1 MIEEIADSKLQRV
14 LRTYLFKH
22 PKDLAYMK
30 SIAYCG
36 SRVSEVKGVAPGVL
50 VFANDKDAKIF
61 GVNTC
66 KNAWCCPTCSARVM
80 AKYAAEIASAI
91 DALEKWKNQYAFMV
105 TLTVPHTSGMSVL
118 EITEILYNAWKDFI
132 VHGNKNQNAK
142 YYANAENKFKHNQEK
157 TMKVST
163 KKLNDPFATFC
174 EIFNCTYRVRVG
186 EFTFGS
192 AGAHPHFHCLFWVDS
207 DKLQK
212 VAEYEEMLRDRWTA
226 LVKKHTL
233 KMWDRAHPEK
243 KADNRTRLEIMYS
256 KLNEGS
262 NTLYI
267 SKDDKGAVIK
277 QLSSHYICGWGA
289 DREVTGNYKNKASNE
304 GHETP
309 RQLLERA
316 ATGDESAM
324 RLFLEFAFA
333 VRTKKHR
340 RINFSKNTKDIIK
353 KWRQTEAFT
362 ECMKKKHTDMVRKNG
377 LWRMVCWFTKAQW
390 FDICLKDRA
399 EPVIQRIL
407 EMATQTDGRKLI
419 RSFLE
424 EYDIILTDKK
434 YHDEELITEIMNS
447 PFGFGFEDAH

>member
-14 LRTYLFKH
+14 LRNYLLQH

-36 SRVSEVKGVAPGVL
+36 SKVSEIPHVVPGVL
-50 VFANDKDAKIF
+50 VLANDKDSKIF

-80 AKYAAEIASAI
+80 SKYAAEIACAI
-91 DALEKWKNQYAFMV
+91 DALEKWKNQTAFMV
-105 TLTVPHTSGMSVL
+105 TLTVPHTSGMSTF

-132 VHGNKNQNAK
+132 THGNKNQNSK
-142 YYANAENKFKHNQEK
+142 YYANAENKFKHNQKKE
-157 TMKVST
+157 MKVSK

-174 EIFNCTYRVRVG
+174 ETFNCKYRVRVG
-186 EFTFGS
+186 EFTFGQ

-207 DKLQK
+207 NKLQK
-212 VAEYEEMLRDRWTA
+212 VAEYEETLRARWTA

-256 KLNEGS
+256 KLNKES

-267 SKDDKGAVIK
+267 SRDENGAVIK
-277 QLSSHYICGWGA
+277 QKSSQYICGWGA
-289 DREVTGNYKNKASNE
+289 DRELTGNFQNKASKE

-324 RLFLEFAFA
+324 RTFLDFAFV
-333 VRTKKHR
+333 VRTKRHR
-340 RINFSKNTKDIIK
+340 RINFSKNLKDIIN
-353 KWRQTEAFT
+353 KWKATNDYY
-362 ECMKKKHTDMVRKNG
+362 ECMKKKRTDMVRNKG
-377 LWRMVCWFTKAQW
+377 LWRMVCWFSKPQW
-390 FDICLKDRA
+390 FEICLIDRTT
-399 EPVIQRIL
+399 PTIQRIL
-407 EMATQTDGRKLI
+407 EMATQADGRELI
-419 RSFLE
+419 RKFLE
-424 EYDIILTDKK
+424 EYDIILTDKP
-434 YHDEELITEIMNS
+434 YPDEKLIIDVMNAS
-447 PFGFGFEDAH
+447 SVL